1 MNKNYLYCYKMTYDT
16 GFAPN
21 PEHNV
26 LTLATCKPSIRRCAS
41 PGTWISGCTAIKVHP
56 TEVGEPIVF
65 DENEKLIYLAKI
77 SKSIPFAEY
86 WKEYK
91 EKRPKKSAQG
101 ALVPPKDVAAINTIA
116 TYMIVGTT
124 FMSRSKAKKMSL
136 YNMKMVEATGRMQW
150 NMT

>member
-1 MNKNYLYCYKMTYDT
+1 MIEIKNLNKYFNKQKSNQIHVINDVSLSL
-16 GFAPN
+16 P
-21 PEHNV
+21 
-26 LTLATCKPSIRRCAS
+26 AS
-41 PGTWISGCTAIKVHP
+41 GIIVIFGKSGCGKTTLLNVIGGLDKFESGDV
-56 TEVGEPIVF
+56 
-65 DENEKLIYLAKI
+65 LIDG
-77 SKSIPFAEY
+77 KSI
-86 WKEYK
+86 KK
-91 EKRPKKSAQG
+91 NGLKKSAQG